1 MKFAMFPPFI
11 LLSQAIGKIGK
22 VVRTSFTGD
31 VFVTYEL
38 PTAVGH
44 PLLQMLA
51 QLATDRWMFNPACL
65 KKVFIL
71 FSDLIL
77 SVTT

>member
-1 MKFAMFPPFI
+1 MF

-22 VVRTSFTGD
+22 VVETNFKGD
-31 VFVTYEL
+31 VIVTYEL
-38 PTAVGH
+38 PTAMGH

-51 QLATDRWMFNPACL
+51 QLAKDRWIFNPACL

-71 FSDLIL
+71 YFFFMSNEF
-77 SVTT
+77 